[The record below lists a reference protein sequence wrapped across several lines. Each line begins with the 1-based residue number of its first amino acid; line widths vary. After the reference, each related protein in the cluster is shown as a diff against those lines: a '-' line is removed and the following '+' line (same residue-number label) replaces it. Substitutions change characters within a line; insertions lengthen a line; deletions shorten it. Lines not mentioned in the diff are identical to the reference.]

1 MKSKPDCNPKDRR
14 ELDRMALFADCKIG
28 QGDKWYR
35 CGLGDISI
43 RGAKIYANFKPEIG
57 EVLQFQTAHM
67 GTLQATVVRTF
78 QDGFAIGFDPV
89 EAKKR
94 GLNDMLTVALNE
106 HR

>member
-1 MKSKPDCNPKDRR
+1 MSFEPKCNPKDRR
-14 ELDRMALFADCKIG
+14 ELDRMDLFADCKIG

-35 CGLGDISI
+35 CGLGDISV
-43 RGAKIYANFKPEIG
+43 RGAKIFADFEPDVG
-57 EVLQFQTAHM
+57 ATLQFQTAHM
-67 GTLQATVVRTF
+67 GTLKATVVRTF
-78 QDGFAIGFDPV
+78 QDGFAVSFDPA